1 MEPSSFDVPLSKVLE
16 CKLCCV
22 VTINYV
28 KRCDVELAIKVLTFK
43 RQHQLKS
50 RNSFHHQN
58 KRINGTGCN
67 ASLAAAPLAAAELR
81 SL

>member
-1 MEPSSFDVPLSKVLE
+1 MQALLCSYH
-16 CKLCCV
+16 KL
-22 VTINYV
+22 

-50 RNSFHHQN
+50 RNSLHHET
-58 KRINGTGCN
+58 KRIAGTGRN